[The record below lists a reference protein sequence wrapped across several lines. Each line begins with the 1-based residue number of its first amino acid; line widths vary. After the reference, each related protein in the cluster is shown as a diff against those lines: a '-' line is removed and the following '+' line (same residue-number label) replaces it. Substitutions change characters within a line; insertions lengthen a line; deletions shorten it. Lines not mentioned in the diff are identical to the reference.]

1 MLRTS
6 EEQTIVIGATE
17 AGSTAFSLIDYAG
30 GSFQLPADSGTT
42 EVTLYVQVGDVGF
55 AIANDEDGVPSP
67 AMAVE
72 AGKPYPLPAIIYNFP
87 RAKLVATAG
96 VATAD
101 VPLFKKA

>member
-55 AIANDEDGVPSP
+55 AVANDEDGAQIP
-67 AMAVE
+67 AITVA
-72 AGKPYPLPAIIYNFP
+72 AGKPYPLPAIVYNFP
-87 RAKLVATAG
+87 RAKLVASGGDATAG
-96 VATAD
+96 

>member
-17 AGSTAFSLIDYAG
+17 AESTGFSVMDYAG

-42 EVTLYVQVGDVGF
+42 GVTLYVQVGDVGF
-55 AIANDEDGVPSP
+55 EIANNEDGSQIP
-67 AMAVE
+67 AVTVE

-96 VATAD
+96 VATAG